1 MPRILSIKK
10 AFVKDEVLRF
20 SVLEDMA
27 LLERFLTELYAGSVV
42 DFDTCGVS
50 EDREWLVKGK
60 VIRPE
65 IQLAEYDAVFVFVH
79 SQDSDFDYI
88 KHILKTTHIKIS
100 YVYDRIDQ
108 LFHHAERLE
117 SLVKTHRSLT
127 YPVKFPHQKH
137 VDIKSY
143 NAEFVPVEDI
153 VKEYYRNLFLPI
165 EVVST
170 DHRDHIKH
178 IAGLSSAQNPAD
190 FAELIHSARH
200 ASDSLTF
207 RERISDVHVYV
218 VTIPKFRKEK
228 IYTTLALI
236 RKPVESLYIWDVFRA
251 TEKERK
257 DIIDTVKAVSGIA
270 FTHRPVVYTLAIH
283 PKRGVF
289 VKSTNDLLFFAIHHP
304 DFFFDLTKENGI
316 APLELFESLRYNP

>member
-10 AFVKDEVLRF
+10 AFVEDEILRF
-20 SVLEDMA
+20 AILDDMA
-27 LLERFLTELYAGSVV
+27 LLERFLTELYTGSVV
-42 DFDTCGVS
+42 DFDICGVS

-60 VIRPE
+60 TIRPE

-79 SQDSDFDYI
+79 SHDRDFDYI
-88 KHILKTTHIKIS
+88 KHVLKAVHIKVS
-100 YVYDRIDQ
+100 YIYERADQ

-137 VDIKSY
+137 IDIKSY
-143 NAEFVPVEDI
+143 NAKFVPVEDI

-170 DHRDHIKH
+170 DHRGHIKEVNG
-178 IAGLSSAQNPAD
+178 IAYAQNPAD
-190 FAELIHSARH
+190 FAELIHSTRH
-200 ASDSLTF
+200 TSDGLTF
-207 RERISDVHVYV
+207 REQISDVHIYI
-218 VTIPKFRKEK
+218 VTIPDFRKEK

-236 RKPVESLYIWDVFRA
+236 RKPVNGLHIWDVFRSA
-251 TEKERK
+251 EKERK
-257 DIIDTVKAVSGIA
+257 DIINTVKAVSGIA

-283 PKRGVF
+283 QKRGVF
-289 VKSTNDLLFFAIHHP
+289 IKSTNDLLFFAMHHP